1 MKTKLP
7 KFSFFLFGIIVIS
20 YILVR
25 YVFFE
30 MHKMKDF
37 PDTLALIA
45 SALTALLIMTN
56 KNITAVFSSF
66 GYIVGFYIGSIY
78 HKSYVD
84 IVTGKSD
91 NLWLIWLI
99 SYVIIIGVGFVLDEL
114 MFHVKHK
121 RKNK

>member
-7 KFSFFLFGIIVIS
+7 KFSFFLFGIIIIS

-25 YVFFE
+25 YVFFNI
-30 MHKMKDF
+30 HGMKEF

-45 SALTALLIMTN
+45 GALTALFILLN
-56 KNITAVFSSF
+56 KNVSAFLSAL
-66 GYIVGFYIGSIY
+66 GYIVGFYIGALFHTTYI
-78 HKSYVD
+78 D
-84 IVTGKSD
+84 IVTGNTD

-99 SYVIIIGVGFVLDEL
+99 SYVIIAGIGYIIDKI

-121 RKNK
+121 EDK